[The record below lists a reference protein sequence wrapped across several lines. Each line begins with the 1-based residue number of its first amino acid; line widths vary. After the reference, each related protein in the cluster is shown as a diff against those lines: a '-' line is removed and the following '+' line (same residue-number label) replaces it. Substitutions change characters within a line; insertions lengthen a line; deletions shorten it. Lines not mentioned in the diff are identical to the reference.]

1 MKLRVCRTEDRR
13 YETTATRSD
22 GLTMTLSGQGF
33 AHRLP
38 RHLAHFAV
46 EETLELRHGL
56 LGSIAAGALP
66 PGARITGQL
75 PPGAI
80 EKSAAITESTAQL
93 VGETRALV
101 AAFDEIIDQR
111 VDDRRP
117 QVDPSPQSLSMHR
130 GARVVPL
137 TKTDVSRVVTMWRDL
152 QTRWDQV
159 PVGGALELEWK
170 TPLMSG
176 GWPALKRSIVDSIRD
191 QFPIA
196 RTKAYLNNASV
207 HPISL
212 ATHRAATQYLD
223 RRLDGPRWGE
233 QYSSTPEEVKAS
245 FAALVNAKPS
255 EISFVTSTEVGEN
268 LVVNGLGLPAATG
281 NIVTDALHFAGSLYM
296 YRSLQRQGLDVR
308 VAMPR
313 EGRID
318 MEDLAALVD
327 RNTKLVAVSMV
338 SFVNG
343 FQHDLQAVAG
353 LAHAHGAHVYAD
365 IIQAAGC
372 VPVDLRASQVD
383 FAATATY
390 KWLMGDFGLGFFYA
404 REDLQGTAI
413 RRTMYGSEQLSAFDY
428 HIFPHQSRASEP
440 FTWTVQR
447 GAGGDVRGRDDWL
460 PRNGCGRALTRMDS
474 ATRRRQHPCT
484 PPRARA
490 TTAT

>member
-1 MKLRVCRTEDRR
+1 MN
-13 YETTATRSD
+13 
-22 GLTMTLSGQGF
+22 F
-33 AHRLP
+33 
-38 RHLAHFAV
+38 
-46 EETLELRHGL
+46 
-56 LGSIAAGALP
+56 
-66 PGARITGQL
+66 
-75 PPGAI
+75 
-80 EKSAAITESTAQL
+80 
-93 VGETRALV
+93 
-101 AAFDEIIDQR
+101 
-111 VDDRRP
+111 
-117 QVDPSPQSLSMHR
+117 
-130 GARVVPL
+130 
-137 TKTDVSRVVTMWRDL
+137 
-152 QTRWDQV
+152 
-159 PVGGALELEWK
+159 
-170 TPLMSG
+170 
-176 GWPALKRSIVDSIRD
+176 DSIRD

-233 QYSSTPEEVKAS
+233 QYSSTPDEVKAS

-296 YRSLQRQGLDVR
+296 YRSLQRLGVDVR

-318 MEDLAALVD
+318 MEDLAGLVD

-447 GAGGDVRGRDDWL
+447 GAGGMFEVGTIGFPAMAAVAHSLGWIQQLDVVNIHAHRLALAQRLQREIPGLGYPSLTPADNPSGIVAFQVEKPEGANSRLASANVEVKIEQHIMRVSPALYNNDADIDALLEALPVGRS
-460 PRNGCGRALTRMDS
+460 G
-474 ATRRRQHPCT
+474 
-484 PPRARA
+484 
-490 TTAT
+490 